1 MLFIAATSST
11 LEGNDS
17 FAFPMAVSR
26 LVQPK
31 SGDLRVRQ
39 ISPFSYHV
47 VLRLYMKCIRDRQQP
62 SGRIAA
68 KDK

>member
-1 MLFIAATSST
+1 MLFIAATSSI

-17 FAFPMAVSR
+17 SAFPMSASR
-26 LVQPK
+26 LVHPK

-47 VLRLYMKCIRDRQQP
+47 VLRLYMDFIRDRQQP
-62 SGRIAA
+62 PG
-68 KDK
+68 